1 MKNSFNM
8 LTNLRSI
15 KKQPMAGESRKQQAI
30 EFLEELFREVSGR
43 EVGVRLWDGTM
54 WPDETPRRVTLELNH
69 PDALSA
75 MFRDGTELALAEAY
89 MFNDFDIVG
98 DIECVFGLS
107 SALAAATA
115 GWRKKLRAAMMLA
128 RMPRAAGH
136 APGRRGPARLTR
148 AKSYRDMGMI
158 YFT

>member
-1 MKNSFNM
+1 
-8 LTNLRSI
+8 
-15 KKQPMAGESRKQQAI
+15 
-30 EFLEELFREVSGR
+30 
-43 EVGVRLWDGTM
+43 M

-115 GWRKKLRAAMMLA
+115 GWRKKLRAAMMLV

-136 APGRRGPARLTR
+136 APGRRGPARLTG
-148 AKSYRDMGMI
+148 KPHSIERDREAVVLQRDFSSRKILMYAEENM
-158 YFT
+158 